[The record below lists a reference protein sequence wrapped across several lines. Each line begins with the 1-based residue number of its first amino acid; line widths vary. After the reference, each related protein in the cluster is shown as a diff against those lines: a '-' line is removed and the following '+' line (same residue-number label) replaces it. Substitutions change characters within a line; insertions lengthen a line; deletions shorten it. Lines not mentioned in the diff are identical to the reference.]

1 MKPEGK
7 NWLFAIVIFGD
18 MIQTFVL
25 ELIAILSPPECVVS
39 PLACAVSPTSANGTC
54 VAAPANGTCTCV
66 AIATVVLFSV
76 ISLSAIV
83 PGITYLCIMDVKEC
97 QPCNDVEDKC
107 QHYIDV
113 ILSRVY
119 TLFGPILY
127 YYGDNVS
134 KVVDLGDTLGCS
146 ADCQRVLR
154 ISGVAAL
161 FLFLL
166 MNILIG
172 RISKSKESKLNSKW
186 WAPVADMIVELLPL
200 YILYTAFLRIARSN
214 MIFTSTTFCSA
225 VDGVFWWVVFA
236 IIFIYTALSI
246 RYSFKKFNKKENSSK
261 GYKHFVCGSGI
272 LVFFGFLVYLVV
284 DNSLPLDFFL
294 CLCSNNI
301 ALIVH
306 IVRCALAII
315 CVTAVFLFCVVGQCK
330 CSNKIY
336 SAQFKVL
343 KKLKEKLKE
352 ILKVKLKNIFKAKI
366 LKTKNEEEK
375 KKLKA
380 ILKKKLKKKLKDEL
394 KDELKDKLKN
404 KLKDCLE
411 SNKSRI
417 ILVVTPEAHSIAA
430 ELVVNVVDKS
440 KHSVMGELVDKLVG
454 ESVNELVDE
463 SVDEVVDESVDE
475 VVDESVD
482 ESVDEVVDRSVNKS
496 EDELVDELVNKL
508 VDELVDELVN
518 KLVDESTIKSRN
530 CC

>member
-25 ELIAILSPPECVVS
+25 ELIAILYRSECLVS
-39 PLACAVSPTSANGTC
+39 PLACAVSSTSANGTC
-54 VAAPANGTCTCV
+54 VPAPANGTCIYV

-186 WAPVADMIVELLPL
+186 WGPVADMIVELLPL

-225 VDGVFWWVVFA
+225 VDGVFWGVVFV

-246 RYSFKKFNKKENSSK
+246 RYSFKKFNKKEKSPK

-343 KKLKEKLKE
+343 KKKLKEKLKE
-352 ILKVKLKNIFKAKI
+352 ILKVKLKNIFKAEI

-375 KKLKA
+375 KKKLKA
-380 ILKKKLKKKLKDEL
+380 KLKKKLKKKLKDEL
-394 KDELKDKLKN
+394 KDKLKDKLKN
-404 KLKDCLE
+404 KLGRLE

-430 ELVVNVVDKS
+430 ELVVNMVDKS
-440 KHSVMGELVDKLVG
+440 KHSVMSELVDKLVG

-463 SVDEVVDESVDE
+463 SVDEVVDKSVDEVVDESVDEVVDE

-482 ESVDEVVDRSVNKS
+482 ESVDE
-496 EDELVDELVNKL
+496 LVDELVNK
-508 VDELVDELVN
+508 LVDELVN